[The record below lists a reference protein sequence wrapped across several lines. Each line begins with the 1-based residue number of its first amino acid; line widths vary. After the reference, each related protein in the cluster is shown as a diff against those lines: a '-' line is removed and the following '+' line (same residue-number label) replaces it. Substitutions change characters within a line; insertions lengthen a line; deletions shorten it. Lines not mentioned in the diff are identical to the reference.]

1 MKKKFILARIGSRD
15 VRVTAQPCVAL
26 AVLQPDRE
34 EID

>member
-1 MKKKFILARIGSRD
+1 MKKFYFARIGSRD

-34 EID
+34 KID